1 LIQYVKRYYDQKKN
15 SKRLQDEEPADSLNE
30 QVIRDDSKLIPIT
43 YLDNFGLAMRETLML
58 KLTPYQM
65 ALLDTHMPYKKSFHI
80 HFNHK
85 HQIQWDEDR
94 FQRHLNLFGLHF
106 K

>member
-1 LIQYVKRYYDQKKN
+1 MIQYVKRYYDLKKN

-30 QVIRDDSKLIPIT
+30 QVRDDSKLISIT
-43 YLDNFGLAMRETLML
+43 YLDNFGLARRETLML

-65 ALLDTHMPYKKSFHI
+65 ALLDKHMPYKKSFHI